1 MAAPLVR
8 VSPFVLELVAVVAQS
23 LDQFEVSLAGGP
35 VYVAGSL
42 VVPQMAEVV
51 ATPHGWHPTASTGFA
66 GLLVVVQL
74 PGLVVVLLALQAD

>member
-1 MAAPLVR
+1 M
-8 VSPFVLELVAVVAQS
+8 VAQS

-42 VVPQMAEVV
+42 VDVPQMAEVV
-51 ATPHGWHPTASTGFA
+51 VTPHGWHPTASTGFA